1 MRLTDKQI
9 EEIVKVDPYNSCFDI
24 CSICGGVEN
33 YGQMSGVNEVD
44 FDLICND
51 CKGGD
56 WLFILTWIG
65 KLLYGDKYDELM
77 KKTNKTRRRR

>member
-1 MRLTDKQI
+1 MTLTEKQI
-9 EEIVKVDPYNSCFDI
+9 EEIVRVDPYNSCFDI

-44 FDLICND
+44 FDLLCND

-56 WLFILTWIG
+56 
-65 KLLYGDKYDELM
+65 
-77 KKTNKTRRRR
+77 